1 MKSIKKFAAVTIVA
15 GGLAVAGAGA
25 ASAHSPAAQGQAV
38 NSPGIA
44 SGNHVQAPVFIPV
57 NACGNGAHVLG
68 VMNQTF
74 GTPCG
79 NR

>member
-1 MKSIKKFAAVTIVA
+1 MKNIKKFAAVTIAV
-15 GGLAVAGAGA
+15 GGLALAGAGA
-25 ASAHSPAAQGQAV
+25 ASAHGPQAQGQAV
-38 NSPGIA
+38 NSPGVVA
-44 SGNHVQAPVFIPV
+44 GNEAQVPVFVPV
-57 NACGNGAHVLG
+57 NVCGNTVRAIG